1 MAHGGRRWI
10 APTLAGLALAALVAC
25 QREDP
30 QIRALTEQAAQADEA
45 SQQLRQAWSAQFK
58 RLALVGVRDLRLDAS
73 PMLLTPAQKRALEAR
88 LRIEKDSSRRGLLQ
102 EVLDKEAELRTLS
115 DRVMDLKAA
124 LPPPEIAQANDSHYG
139 LALRFLQGRGLSEEA
154 ARKALSHVP
163 LSERMAP
170 GFEVYHFYVHGEY
183 GTWVSQGG
191 AAVSPRELDRREPD
205 PLPGQRDAAV
215 ATSRRLQKQ
224 LGVLENQKR
233 LIEREISGIQAERLG
248 FLEGQARLRWEN
260 ADQLARLNSLHY
272 LVGVRA
278 ALEAEGI
285 IEVPLFGLDRSGPAW
300 RDAAFT
306 QHLDLRTGTT
316 LVIRAQE
323 LGLTRIGKVIVVPGS
338 YTAGEHYRLTLSAD
352 GQAATVELL
361 ALPRFK
367 NDKVVFAV
375 ED

>member
-1 MAHGGRRWI
+1 MGRAGRHWLM
-10 APTLAGLALAALVAC
+10 PTSLAAVLLAC

-45 SQQLRQAWSAQFK
+45 AQQLRRAWSAQFR
-58 RLALVGVRDLRLDAS
+58 RLALIGVRDLRLDAS

-88 LRIEKDSSRRGLLQ
+88 IQVERDSSRRGLLQ
-102 EVLDKEAELRTLS
+102 EILDKEAELQALS
-115 DRVMDLKAA
+115 DRLMGLKAA
-124 LPPPEIAQANDSHYG
+124 LPPPEIARANESHYG
-139 LALRFLQGRGLSEEA
+139 LALRFLLGRGLTEDA
-154 ARKALSHVP
+154 ARKMLSHVP

-170 GFEVYHFYVHGEY
+170 GFEIYHFYVHGEY
-183 GTWVSQGG
+183 GTWVSQGQ
-191 AAVSPRELDRREPD
+191 AAISPRDLDRREPN
-205 PLPGQRDAAV
+205 PLPRQRDAAV

-224 LGVLENQKR
+224 LGVLEDQKR
-233 LIEREISGIQAERLG
+233 QIEREISAIQAERLG

-260 ADQLARLNSLHY
+260 ADQLAQLNSLHY
-272 LVGVRA
+272 RVGVRV

-285 IEVPLFGLDRSGPAW
+285 IEVPLFGLDHSGPNW

-306 QHLDLRTGTT
+306 SHLDLRTGAT

-323 LGLTRIGKVIVVPGS
+323 LGLKRIGRVIVVPGS
-338 YTAGEHYRLTLSAD
+338 YRPGEHYRLTLD
-352 GQAATVELL
+352 PNGQAATVDLL

-375 ED
+375 EE